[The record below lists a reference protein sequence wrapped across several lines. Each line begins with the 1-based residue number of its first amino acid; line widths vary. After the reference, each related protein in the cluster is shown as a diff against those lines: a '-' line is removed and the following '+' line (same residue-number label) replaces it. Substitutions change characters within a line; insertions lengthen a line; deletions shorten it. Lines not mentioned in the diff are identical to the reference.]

1 MQIPLHLR
9 SWDLEDFVV
18 VRSGL
23 RWLCPDGHMCQP
35 GETIAYCNIGFRPR
49 RSTQVK
55 PMPFKAEFRDLQ
67 IAISSPLSGV
77 LRQNADIS
85 KGGFFDLHEGT
96 FVWKDGFTIGNI
108 EASAPGNYQNCAASC
123 GLIMLAGRRMTEIA
137 EIRSGLL
144 TGWHD
149 RSRAWTLSRPGKMG
163 TLLSLGICEMDG
175 VIRGEKSAF
184 LEILGEA
191 GVPMQVVFVPDT
203 PLVPNSRVLAGQL
216 SRTKPEFEAISRSLS
231 GALATSDPLVSPDDW
246 LFAGALLRQ
255 LGSCPIADEY
265 ELLTAGGLQQASS
278 ADALILSLSAEL
290 SLLMQHRELGYEC
303 GFHGY
308 RLGGLSPA
316 FKEIVKREFIL
327 VRRSIEE
334 IREDYTKLIGLI
346 RQRRPDALVLV
357 YNCISSSGHD
367 DLQCYA
373 SFDAPLNQH
382 VSSVRNKDLNLML
395 GDLAREYDIA
405 IIDADAIAADI
416 GGRQHLSGVH
426 QSGTMQTEIRRAIT
440 DILRSRGFPGFRAA
454 D

>member
-216 SRTKPEFEAISRSLS
+216 SRTKPEFETISRSLS
-231 GALATSDPLVSPDDW
+231 GALATSDPLV
-246 LFAGALLRQ
+246 RQ

-265 ELLTAGGLQQASS
+265 ELLTAG
-278 ADALILSLSAEL
+278 ALHETLNIAALW
-290 SLLMQHRELGYEC
+290 
-303 GFHGY
+303 
-308 RLGGLSPA
+308 RLP
-316 FKEIVKREFIL
+316 
-327 VRRSIEE
+327 
-334 IREDYTKLIGLI
+334 
-346 RQRRPDALVLV
+346 LVLV
-357 YNCISSSGHD
+357 CNNNQMSISTRRSDALAAARLS
-367 DLQCYA
+367 DLA
-373 SFDAPLNQH
+373 APFGVPRLT
-382 VSSVRNKDLNLML
+382 VDGMDVLAVRTAVAEFVAVARGGGGPAFLECLSERFSPHSTSTRETRSAAELAAIRKRCPIARLAAGL
-395 GDLAREYDIA
+395 GDETLQELEADVDAEVTAAMDFADKSPFPNLSEALAD
-405 IIDADAIAADI
+405 
-416 GGRQHLSGVH
+416 VW
-426 QSGTMQTEIRRAIT
+426 
-440 DILRSRGFPGFRAA
+440 
-454 D
+454 